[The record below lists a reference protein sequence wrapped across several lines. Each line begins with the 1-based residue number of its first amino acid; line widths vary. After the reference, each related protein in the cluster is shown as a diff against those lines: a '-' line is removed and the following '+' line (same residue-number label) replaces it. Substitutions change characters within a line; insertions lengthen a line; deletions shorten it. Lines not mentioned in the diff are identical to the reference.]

1 MHVTSNRNHPIVWSV
16 SYSVVPKFTSRGVE
30 HRIRNLSQDIPR
42 MCRDRASKLRFF
54 KFFASNENERCLVHR
69 PSIVHFFLE
78 FEKTLKKLD
87 RTILFVWSGV
97 WVQTEQHYDRE
108 MNQFWNETTQT
119 LQRNLVLF
127 FSTPLWKL
135 KNHKNNCIEDIF

>member
-1 MHVTSNRNHPIVWSV
+1 MWLQSRIHPIVWSV

-69 PSIVHFFLE
+69 PSIVLRPRLLPFNIRYKQCEYKHWVLSFIKHIFSSGSYLKVIVIYHCLSFMDFLIC
-78 FEKTLKKLD
+78 KID
-87 RTILFVWSGV
+87 A
-97 WVQTEQHYDRE
+97 
-108 MNQFWNETTQT
+108 
-119 LQRNLVLF
+119 
-127 FSTPLWKL
+127 PLL
-135 KNHKNNCIEDIF
+135 

>member
-69 PSIVHFFLE
+69 PSIVPRYKWGMGNFWLYFKFFDLQNS
-78 FEKTLKKLD
+78 FTFFFRGLTTFDISVFHDCFTPQGLHSLYP
-87 RTILFVWSGV
+87 RIFS
-97 WVQTEQHYDRE
+97 R
-108 MNQFWNETTQT
+108 TQT
-119 LQRNLVLF
+119 
-127 FSTPLWKL
+127 
-135 KNHKNNCIEDIF
+135 IFRQ